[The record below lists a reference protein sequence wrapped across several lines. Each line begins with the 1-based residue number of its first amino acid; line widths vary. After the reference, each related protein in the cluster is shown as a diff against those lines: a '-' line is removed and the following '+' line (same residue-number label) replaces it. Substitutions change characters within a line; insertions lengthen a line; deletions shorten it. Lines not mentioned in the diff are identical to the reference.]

1 MKKLGHDIEL
11 ADEQEVAEFRR
22 GFAKVGEDQKR
33 ILAALIAR
41 LMALQ
46 EHGDTDQ
53 ALMLVDQVRRVLVTK
68 AAPLH

>member
-1 MKKLGHDIEL
+1 MKKLGHEVEL

-22 GFAKVGEDQKR
+22 GFARVGEDQKR
-33 ILAALIAR
+33 ILTALIAR

-46 EHGDTDQ
+46 EHGDTDA
-53 ALMLVDQVRRVLVTK
+53 ALMLVDQVRRTLVAK